1 MSEETKGGGGYDD
14 GMEENVNVVGVHK
27 SKKLFIVLVACAVTG
42 IGYYVF
48 FHSDDAKEQAEEP
61 RQVVE
66 KQENIDK
73 LLKESEV
80 PAQETAPRIMTPPPK
95 LPELPPLVMPSTPEL
110 PTLTRISKKKKEEA
124 APVEVEETKE
134 LLPPTV
140 NKKEIEPEP
149 SFDDD
154 MAHNI
159 PMPYGQV
166 GPAPDYSSSSSYGY
180 DRERRGAPMIALGGG
195 ATEGGAE
202 ASDSSVDSRFKS
214 WDTLEGTS
222 SPSVRATK
230 VGDPG
235 HVILQGHMI
244 DAVLETAINSDMP
257 GVLRAIVSRDVY
269 AEAGNDVMIPK
280 GSRLIGSYFFDGAGN
295 STRVTVNWSRV
306 ILPHGIDIQINSGG
320 TDELGRN
327 GTSGV
332 VDSKV
337 GSALTSTILLAG
349 VSLGTALV
357 TSKIPEVGGE
367 PIKTKTTTGSSTSTT
382 KEGEGSGKTS
392 AAETTT
398 LPVKI
403 VSDAVK
409 DFSESIKSL
418 IKKYSD
424 AKPTIY
430 VDQGTIMKVFVNQD
444 IVFPKDAI
452 RR

>member
-1 MSEETKGGGGYDD
+1 MSEETKGGGGYDE
-14 GMEENVNVVGVHK
+14 GMEESVNVVGVHK

-48 FHSDDAKEQAEEP
+48 FHSDDTKEQAEEP

-66 KQENIDK
+66 KQENIEK

-80 PAQETAPRIMTPPPK
+80 PAQETAPRILTPPPK
-95 LPELPPLVMPSTPEL
+95 LPELPPLVMPSAPEL
-110 PTLTRISKKKKEEA
+110 PTLARISKKKKEET
-124 APVEVEETKE
+124 APTDVEETKE
-134 LLPPTV
+134 LLPPTIS
-140 NKKEIEPEP
+140 KKEAEPEP

-154 MAHNI
+154 FAHNI
-159 PMPYGQV
+159 PMPYGQA
-166 GPAPDYSSSSSYGY
+166 GPTPDYSSSSSYGY
-180 DRERRGAPMIALGGG
+180 DRERRGSPMIALGGG
-195 ATEGGAE
+195 TEGAE
-202 ASDSSVDSRFKS
+202 AGGSGTDGRFKS

-222 SPSVRATK
+222 SPSVSATR

-295 STRVTVNWSRV
+295 STRVSVSWSRV

-349 VSLGTALV
+349 VSLGTAFV
-357 TSKIPEVGGE
+357 TSKIPKVSEE
-367 PIKTKTTTGSSTSTT
+367 PIRTKTTTAPTT
-382 KEGEGSGKTS
+382 AAKEGEGGEKTS